1 MKSKNL
7 DAVFIVAGT
16 TIGAGML
23 GLPMA
28 IGFLG
33 FKVSMVL
40 LLAMWALAYYTSLLL
55 LEVNLQVGTGLNV
68 NMMVKKVLGRWG
80 QVIAVGSLAFLLY
93 AVLVAYVTA
102 MGGIIAN
109 IFDVVGDATGTAL
122 CSIGFTV
129 VMAVIMYCG
138 TSTIIRCNSLFF
150 ISMIA
155 AMGVAFA
162 TLGTTAEI
170 DTLLGTVPDYSY
182 LIGAIPVLFASF
194 GFHFCVPSV
203 TSVIGTDTRRLV
215 RIMFWGTLLP
225 LLCYSLWLFLSL
237 GSVPMGQIASMR
249 GSVDALIKAMCNGS
263 VVVQTVLSVFAAF
276 ALITSFFG
284 VGLSLFD
291 LMAETLRRGNS
302 TKDRL
307 GTTLIVFVPVI
318 AAALIAPGGF
328 IAALAHVGAAL
339 AVICILLPCAMSM
352 KLRLEAK
359 AAARKIAY
367 MTPGGSF
374 GIVTAALCG
383 FFILVSNY
391 I

>member
-1 MKSKNL
+1 MKSQSL
-7 DAVFIVAGT
+7 DAVCVVAGT

-40 LLAMWALAYYTSLLL
+40 LLVMWALALYTSLLL
-55 LEVNLQVGTGLNV
+55 LEVNLQLGTGLNV

-80 QVIAVGSLAFLLY
+80 QIIAVGSLAFLLY

-109 IFDVVGDATGTAL
+109 VFGVVGDTTGTAL
-122 CSIGFTV
+122 CAMGFAV
-129 VMAVIMYCG
+129 VMAIIMFCG
-138 TSTIIRCNSLFF
+138 TNTIVRFNSLFF
-150 ISMIA
+150 LSMIG
-155 AMGVAFA
+155 AMAIAFA
-162 TLGTTAEI
+162 TLGTTVKT
-170 DTLLGTVPDYSY
+170 DVLLSTVPDYEY

-203 TSVIGTDTRRLV
+203 TAIIGTNTRQLV
-215 RIMFWGTLLP
+215 RIMFFGTLLP
-225 LLCYSLWLFLSL
+225 LLCYTLWIFLSL
-237 GSVPMGQIASMR
+237 GSVPMDQISSMS

-263 VVVQTVLSVFAAF
+263 VIIQTVLSVFAAF

-284 VGLSLFD
+284 VALSLFD

-302 TKDRL
+302 TQERF
-307 GTTLIVFVPVI
+307 GTTLIIFVPVMI
-318 AAALIAPGGF
+318 ASLLAPGCF

-339 AVICILLPCAMSM
+339 AVICILLPCAMSY
-352 KLRLEAK
+352 KLRREAK
-359 AAARKIAY
+359 AAAQKIAY
-367 MTPGGSF
+367 MTPGGNF
-374 GIVTAALCG
+374 GIATAALCG
-383 FFILVSNY
+383 MVILVVNY
-391 I
+391 V

>member
-1 MKSKNL
+1 MKSKTL
-7 DAVFIVAGT
+7 DAVCIVAGT

-33 FKVSMVL
+33 FKVSIVL
-40 LLAMWALAYYTSLLL
+40 LLVMWALALYTSLLL

-68 NMMVKKVLGRWG
+68 NMMVKKVLGKWG
-80 QVIAVGSLAFLLY
+80 QIIAVISLAFLLY

-109 IFDVVGDATGTAL
+109 VFDVVGDATGTGL
-122 CSIGFTV
+122 CSMGFAL

-138 TSTIIRCNSLFF
+138 TNTIIRCNSMLF

-155 AMGVAFA
+155 AMVTAFV
-162 TLGTTAEI
+162 TLGTTVKV
-170 DTLLGTVPDYSY
+170 DTLLSTVPKYNY
-182 LIGAIPVLFASF
+182 LVGAIPVLFASF
-194 GFHFCVPSV
+194 GFHFCIPSV
-203 TSVIGTDTRRLV
+203 TSVIGTNTRQLV

-237 GSVPMGQIASMR
+237 GSVPMDQIATMS

-263 VVVQTVLSVFAAF
+263 VVVQTVLSFFAAF
-276 ALITSFFG
+276 ALVTSFFG
-284 VGLSLFD
+284 VALSLFD

-302 TKDRL
+302 AQERF
-307 GTTLIVFVPVI
+307 GTTLIVFIPVM
-318 AAALIAPGGF
+318 AASLLAPGGF
-328 IAALAHVGAAL
+328 IAALAHAGAAL

-359 AAARKIAY
+359 AAAKKIAY
-367 MTPGGSF
+367 MTPGGAF
-374 GIVTAALCG
+374 GIATAAMCG
-383 FFILVSNY
+383 LFILVSNY